1 MNRLSMKEIKMNKI
15 IEAIK
20 DYVTGK
26 YWDFITDIEFNG
38 KDPNYFGETSD
49 RIAEELFDF
58 FYKLIAD
65 EKCIRYD
72 FTTEDEMKAYEDK
85 ILENVLNPDYKIIS
99 LYNTVEVF
107 SALSKISAQ
116 PISILFDTLCEFVN
130 SDGIFMIGLNS
141 FANEVTT
148 NTPSIN
154 TINIMILSKADETMS
169 MFPVDSA
176 LIENKIKNLFGK
188 YIGDKNIKKLY
199 KEFGES

>member
-1 MNRLSMKEIKMNKI
+1 
-15 IEAIK
+15 
-20 DYVTGK
+20 
-26 YWDFITDIEFNG
+26 
-38 KDPNYFGETSD
+38 
-49 RIAEELFDF
+49 
-58 FYKLIAD
+58 
-65 EKCIRYD
+65 
-72 FTTEDEMKAYEDK
+72 MKAYEDK

-116 PISILFDTLCEFVN
+116 PISILFDTLCEFEN

-141 FANEVTT
+141 FANDVTT

-188 YIGDKNIKKLY
+188 YIGDKNIRKLY